1 MKKMMRRI
9 LGSALALAMTAGLLS
24 GCGSAYDPVKD
35 VMGYKGSTVMFT
47 VNGRDVTAEEYLFW
61 LAQQADSANMYLS
74 AMDREDNQGSVWDM
88 EVQEGVTAGDSI
100 KEAAQQYAILYS
112 VVAGKAQAEGYSY
125 GREDKAAYQ
134 EELATA
140 KEQLGGEEAYETYLK
155 SMCISDSGFE
165 KVSSVGVL
173 YDHMLQG
180 MFQEGKDGAATQED
194 LEKFAQDNDVL
205 AAKHILLLTQDS
217 QTGQALSEEEA
228 AQKKAKAEELL
239 AQLQAIS
246 DPAQLEEKFDE
257 LMNANSE
264 DTGLAANPDGYAFTT
279 GEMVQEFEDA
289 TRALEPG
296 QISGLVESSYGYHI
310 ILRLP
315 LDPADY
321 RGQMVADKMEILSQ
335 QWLDEYGIV
344 PTEAFEQIDPIA
356 FRTQVTALQ
365 AAVQQEIAA
374 IYEAAEDDADSSAP
388 SDGSSPAT
396 DSSSAS
402 GSQG

>member
-1 MKKMMRRI
+1 M
-9 LGSALALAMTAGLLS
+9 
-24 GCGSAYDPVKD
+24 
-35 VMGYKGSTVMFT
+35 
-47 VNGRDVTAEEYLFW
+47 
-61 LAQQADSANMYLS
+61 
-74 AMDREDNQGSVWDM
+74 
-88 EVQEGVTAGDSI
+88 
-100 KEAAQQYAILYS
+100 
-112 VVAGKAQAEGYSY
+112 VAGKAQAEGYSY

-165 KVSSVGVL
+165 KGQLRGCALRPHAPGHVPGG
-173 YDHMLQG
+173 QG
-180 MFQEGKDGAATQED
+180 RRGHPGGPGEVCPGQRCTWRPS
-194 LEKFAQDNDVL
+194 
-205 AAKHILLLTQDS
+205 ILLLTQDS

-310 ILRLP
+310 ILRLEPTCAPVRTMWNEDQLNTLTGQWVEQAEVVTTETYDNLSVGDFYDKLTAYRETLNTTSEEAEQENGQVEQDTGGGDPGPGWDLRRADPGGRRRPGQRVQGRGAPGGGGRRSGREGPGRRRRGEYPRGMAAFQPKRSTGPSGQRGRCFLGRPAP
-315 LDPADY
+315 LSGGENFCAHTRSD
-321 RGQMVADKMEILSQ
+321 R
-335 QWLDEYGIV
+335 IV
-344 PTEAFEQIDPIA
+344 RLLP
-356 FRTQVTALQ
+356 VC
-365 AAVQQEIAA
+365 
-374 IYEAAEDDADSSAP
+374 
-388 SDGSSPAT
+388 
-396 DSSSAS
+396 
-402 GSQG
+402 

>member
-1 MKKMMRRI
+1 
-9 LGSALALAMTAGLLS
+9 
-24 GCGSAYDPVKD
+24 
-35 VMGYKGSTVMFT
+35 
-47 VNGRDVTAEEYLFW
+47 
-61 LAQQADSANMYLS
+61 
-74 AMDREDNQGSVWDM
+74 
-88 EVQEGVTAGDSI
+88 
-100 KEAAQQYAILYS
+100 
-112 VVAGKAQAEGYSY
+112 
-125 GREDKAAYQ
+125 
-134 EELATA
+134 
-140 KEQLGGEEAYETYLK
+140 
-155 SMCISDSGFE
+155 
-165 KVSSVGVL
+165 
-173 YDHMLQG
+173 
-180 MFQEGKDGAATQED
+180 
-194 LEKFAQDNDVL
+194 
-205 AAKHILLLTQDS
+205 
-217 QTGQALSEEEA
+217 
-228 AQKKAKAEELL
+228 
-239 AQLQAIS
+239 
-246 DPAQLEEKFDE
+246 
-257 LMNANSE
+257 MNANSE

-315 LDPADY
+315 LAPAAS

-335 QWLDEYGIV
+335 QWLDEYGVV